1 MPLFKDKIIEGL
13 RDNLDTSLVEFVN
26 EILAL
31 PIGPERDSLI
41 GITFSEIFNMS
52 SLKTQD
58 DVLEEMIKPR
68 NLYKIQNKGEGLK
81 IREIEDILK
90 CERGLIL
97 KTLESLEMEG
107 GMNGWKVEGT
117 GIRRGKKY
125 CLKKIS

>member
-1 MPLFKDKIIEGL
+1 MTLFKDKIIEGL

-81 IREIEDILK
+81 KLRKIEDILK
-90 CERGLIL
+90 CER
-97 KTLESLEMEG
+97 
-107 GMNGWKVEGT
+107 V
-117 GIRRGKKY
+117 
-125 CLKKIS
+125 